1 MRPERVIYYNE
12 LTQKLEYCNKGDL
25 ALAKNITVCGK
36 QYVTKDVVEELF
48 TNNVF
53 SVEEKNANDPLA
65 IVRFLLDMLNGTAVP
80 SDHEDGVRI
89 EFLIKSRNSDRIDV
103 EAYCT
108 ACGRRSR
115 FGDIIY
121 KRNPTI
127 IKNISGDGSI
137 ELVNIDNTKVM
148 TAAAAFGQFALGV
161 GMYLL
166 CKLDGKWSDE
176 KKQEHDAALENTK
189 DLQNV
194 IAKRK
199 QEQLLLTQ
207 EIEAKKKELDAEVQ
221 RLEAK
226 LNEQQK
232 EIYHLEREI
241 AALEEGK

>member
-1 MRPERVIYYNE
+1 MRPEKVIYYNE
-12 LTQKLEYCNKGDL
+12 LTQKLDFCDKGDL
-25 ALAKNITVCGK
+25 ALAKYITIRDK

-53 SVEEKNANDPLA
+53 VVEDNKANDPLA
-65 IVRFLLDMLNGTAVP
+65 NVRFLLDMMEGNAVP

-89 EFLIKSRNSDRIDV
+89 EFLIKSRNSDRIEV
-103 EAYCT
+103 ETFCT
-108 ACGRRSR
+108 ACGRRNK

-121 KRNPTI
+121 KRTPTR

-137 ELVNIDNTKVM
+137 ELLNLDPTKAV
-148 TAAAAFGQFALGV
+148 TVGAAFGQFALGV
-161 GMYLL
+161 GMYLF

-176 KKQEHDAALENTK
+176 KKQEHDAALKSTK
-189 DLQNV
+189 DLQSA

-207 EIEAKKKELDAEVQ
+207 EIEAKKKEFDAEVQ
-221 RLEAK
+221 KLEAK

-232 EIYHLEREI
+232 EIFNLEKQITASGED
-241 AALEEGK
+241 E